1 MNLKNHWDSVYLD
14 SPDNQLGWYE
24 TDLSPMLKLLLKTD
38 INKSSRILNVGAG
51 STTLVDELLKK
62 GYSNIIAS
70 DISEIALRKLE
81 TRVGNDS
88 VEFIVD
94 DLMNPTQLKTIE
106 QVDIWIDRA
115 VLHFFTKEV
124 EQKMYFDLLK
134 SLVTVNGFV
143 VLAEFNLNGAERCSG
158 LPVHRYSQEMLDEK
172 LGIGF
177 ELIDCFNH
185 TYLTPSG
192 AERPY
197 IYTLYK
203 RIN

>member
-1 MNLKNHWDSVYLD
+1 MKNHWDSVYLD

-172 LGIGF
+172 LGNDF
-177 ELIDCFNH
+177 DLIDCFNH

-197 IYTLYK
+197 IYSLYE

>member
-143 VLAEFNLNGAERCSG
+143 VLA
-158 LPVHRYSQEMLDEK
+158 
-172 LGIGF
+172 
-177 ELIDCFNH
+177 
-185 TYLTPSG
+185 
-192 AERPY
+192 
-197 IYTLYK
+197 
-203 RIN
+203 

>member
-1 MNLKNHWDSVYLD
+1 MNLKKHWDTVYSD

-24 TDLSPMLKLLLKTD
+24 TDLSPMLKLLLKTGL
-38 INKSSRILNVGAG
+38 NKSSRILNVGAG
-51 STTLVDELLKK
+51 STTLVDELLKNE
-62 GYSNIIAS
+62 YSNIIATDIS
-70 DISEIALRKLE
+70 DIALKKLE
-81 TRVGNDS
+81 NRVGNDA

-134 SLVTVNGFV
+134 GLVTVNGFV
-143 VLAEFNLNGAERCSG
+143 ALAEFNLNGAERCSG

-172 LGIGF
+172 LGDDF
-177 ELIDCFNH
+177 KLVDCFNY
-185 TYLTPSG
+185 TYVMPSG

-197 IYTLYK
+197 IYALYK
-203 RIN
+203 RMN